1 MLKLWHVYLVSKQ
14 DGNVVNEMLVA
25 AKDEINA
32 EFQAVTEF
40 CELLDIEPPMYDL
53 EVYEVR
59 SVGKYK
65 VKLVEEEKFSETL
78 AY

>member
-1 MLKLWHVYLVSKQ
+1 MKLWHVYLVSKQ
-14 DGNVVNEMLVA
+14 DGNVVYEMLVA

-40 CELLDIEPPMYDL
+40 CELLDMEPPMYDL
-53 EVYEVR
+53 EIYEVH

-65 VKLVEEEKFSETL
+65 IKLVKEESFV
-78 AY
+78 

>member
-14 DGNVVNEMLVA
+14 DGNVVNEMLIA

-40 CELLDIEPPMYDL
+40 CELLDMERFRNI
-53 EVYEVR
+53 
-59 SVGKYK
+59 
-65 VKLVEEEKFSETL
+65 
-78 AY
+78 